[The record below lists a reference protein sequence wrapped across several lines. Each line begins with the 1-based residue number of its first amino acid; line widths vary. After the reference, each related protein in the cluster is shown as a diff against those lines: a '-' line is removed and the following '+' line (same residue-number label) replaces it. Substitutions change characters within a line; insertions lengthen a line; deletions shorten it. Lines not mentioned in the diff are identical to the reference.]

1 MDDYYLLKAEFLRGH
16 QAFRAACER
25 AIYDLHSFT
34 RELRAEKEAK
44 AANQDK
50 EDHQ

>member
-1 MDDYYLLKAEFLRGH
+1 MNEYFLLKAEFLRGH

-25 AIYDLHSFT
+25 AINDLRSFT
-34 RELRAEKEAK
+34 RELRAENEAK

-50 EDHQ
+50 EDQL